1 VSQDKQVV
9 FVETSIQVQ
18 RTLASR
24 TQRVHLE
31 RTFTNSSILPV
42 TSAYVWM
49 EYQRAVIADYAHVYR
64 MMGKHTDWGA
74 LFEHILDGERA
85 FQPRSAVR
93 CTKIIGQ
100 FYAKSKQNYEH
111 ARQYLGIQ
119 IAYDLRQKFWANVT
133 QLADPIGCDL
143 VKAGIVRQPDLT
155 YTVAASC
162 RKEEAACHLPA
173 FLAANQDRL
182 RTVAD
187 YLATHPHTSKDQP
200 RLERLLTAIVAD
212 PRAALGQTSC
222 WPLGDLIIAL
232 QVPPGA
238 ALWTLDADFAP
249 LATALAIPLYT
260 PERDE
265 TKPASS

>member
-1 VSQDKQVV
+1 VSQSKQVV

-31 RTFTNSSILPV
+31 RIFTNSSILPV

-49 EYQRAVIADYAHVYR
+49 EYQRSVVADYAHVHR
-64 MMGKHTDWGA
+64 VMGKHTDWGA

-100 FYAKSKQNYEH
+100 VYIESKQNYEL
-111 ARQYLGIQ
+111 ARHYLGVQ
-119 IAYDLRQKFWANVT
+119 IAYDLRQNFWANIT

-143 VKAGIVRQPDLT
+143 VKTGIVRQPDRT
-155 YTVAASC
+155 FTVAASC

-182 RTVAD
+182 RAVAD
-187 YLATHPHTSKDQP
+187 YLATHPRVIKDQP
-200 RLERLLTAIVAD
+200 RLQRLVNAINAD
-212 PRAALGQTSC
+212 PRAALGQASC

-232 QVPPGA
+232 QVPAGA
-238 ALWTLDADFAP
+238 ALWTIDADFAP
-249 LATALAIPLYT
+249 LATVLNIPLYT
-260 PERDE
+260 PNNGEW
-265 TKPASS
+265 